1 MTFSLFLVIVNTEPT
16 GTVISVGAHGGSPN
30 PGTNQPESINL
41 TSDQQ
46 PVSECSDTNQP
57 ASISADANLSSSDMD
72 IVSIYSSCSSASVI
86 SDSVQATVGQGH
98 TSVDSG
104 STGDTVS
111 DSGE

>member
-1 MTFSLFLVIVNTEPT
+1 MNTEPT

-30 PGTNQPESINL
+30 PIANQSESINL

-46 PVSECSDTNQP
+46 QVSDGSDTDQP

-72 IVSIYSSCSSASVI
+72 IVSIHSSCSSASVV
-86 SDSVQATVGQGH
+86 SDSVQATVEQGH